1 MIIWDCVTQNSS
13 QHCGGH
19 QASKAWGTTRTCHS
33 SLTMKTSLSLMNRI
47 NLCTTIQVS
56 SSVLCTETTWF
67 VSMVQQA
74 RLRHRKH
81 SSWSIMESDH
91 TATGLSPWCH
101 WFKHIL
107 LTESLK
113 TIRKS
118 FSCSDLRFFNIQF
131 SYSVRTIFFLNL
143 LQKELSTSLLSRW
156 SLMNSDV
163 WTWSLLQDVTLS
175 W

>member
-1 MIIWDCVTQNSS
+1 
-13 QHCGGH
+13 
-19 QASKAWGTTRTCHS
+19 
-33 SLTMKTSLSLMNRI
+33 MKTSLSLMNRI

-67 VSMVQQA
+67 VSMAQQA

-101 WFKHIL
+101 WFKLLL

-113 TIRKS
+113 TMRKC

-143 LQKELSTSLLSRW
+143 LQKELSISLLSRW